1 MTDQLEFD
9 GDTGA
14 RLERLYHSRDVRH
27 RRQLA
32 TDGLSPL
39 PGHIVADV
47 GCGPG
52 FHTSEL
58 ADQVGAAGTVIG
70 IDRSDEMIEMAR
82 ARNATRPNVE
92 FRPGDATRLPLPDTT
107 VDGLVAVQ
115 VLEYVGDT
123 ATAVEEAYRV
133 LKPQGRLVILDI
145 DWATVSW
152 QSDDP
157 ERMSRV
163 LAAWDQHLAHPS
175 LPGRLPHLLAATGFT
190 DVRLAAHPFVNTSLD
205 QDAYSS
211 GLVPLIH
218 SFVSAHGIPAAEA
231 DAWMAELSGLDESGR
246 YFFSVTAFTVVASKP
261 GPVPGDP

>member
-1 MTDQLEFD
+1 MPEQLEFD

-14 RLERLYHSRDVRH
+14 RLERLYRSRDVRH

-58 ADQVGAAGTVIG
+58 AERVGDAGSVIG

-82 ARNATRPNVE
+82 ARNAARHNVE
-92 FRPGDATRLPLPDTT
+92 FRPGDATRLPLPDAT

-115 VLEYVGDT
+115 VLEYVDDT
-123 ATAVEEAYRV
+123 VAAVDEAYRV
-133 LKPQGRLVILDI
+133 LKPHGRLVVLDI

-163 LAAWDQHLAHPS
+163 LAVWDQHLAHPS
-175 LPGRLPHLLAATGFT
+175 LPGQLPHLLATTGFT
-190 DVRLAAHPFVNTSLD
+190 DVRVAAHPFVNTSLD
-205 QDAYSS
+205 QDGYSS

-218 SFVSAHGIPAAEA
+218 SFVSAHGVPTADA
-231 DAWMAELSGLDESGR
+231 DAWMTDLATLDGSGR

-261 GPVPGDP
+261 A